1 MRLKNVYQ
9 VWWYNASTLPR
20 RELPP
25 ISLLRSTRGR
35 RTAVQHTEGRQ
46 KRRRLNACGCNLFS
60 PTVTSPR
67 TIPCLNHTSMY
78 GTYRQATSSR
88 QKPTPS
94 QRPRG
99 AHAFPERAVLDGHA
113 CGQPGGKAAEQLHG
127 SSRFTQTLQSYTFY
141 LCSPPPAQTVRL
153 SGGGVGDQ
161 FPEAVK
167 SGSVSGRWRSEGRLV
182 GDFREDS
189 HWSSATGQFSISRYW
204 LRQHMSD
211 FAIGPRGPACRTGT
225 NHAARRRYREAI
237 GSAGTAFRL
246 CTAYA

>member
-1 MRLKNVYQ
+1 MRLQNVHQ

-60 PTVTSPR
+60 QTVTSPR

-113 CGQPGGKAAEQLHG
+113 CGQPGGEAAEQLHG
-127 SSRFTQTLQSYTFY
+127 SSRLTQTLQSYTFY

-167 SGSVSGRWRSEGRLV
+167 SGSVSGVGGRRAGRSATSGRTPTGHRQR
-182 GDFREDS
+182 GDFPSLDIGCASTCQTCDRASGSRVSNRHQSCGE
-189 HWSSATGQFSISRYW
+189 AAIS
-204 LRQHMSD
+204 
-211 FAIGPRGPACRTGT
+211 
-225 NHAARRRYREAI
+225 
-237 GSAGTAFRL
+237 
-246 CTAYA
+246 